1 MKTYCIAQG
10 TLLRALCS
18 NLNGKEIQK
27 RGGTCTHIA
36 DSFCCTT
43 ETNTTVVKQ
52 LQSNKK

>member
-36 DSFCCTT
+36 NSFCCTT